1 VTTFAT
7 RAGQNLARTISII
20 CVFAL
25 VVAIVLWWIASG
37 ANTRKITAYFDQT
50 VGVYPGS
57 TVRVLGV
64 QVGTIDDVTPEGTQV
79 KVDMSVDR
87 GVQIPAN
94 AQAVVVAPSVVSDRY
109 IQLAPVYAGGPTMGD
124 NATIPRNRTATPVEL
139 DQLYNSLNKLS
150 TSLGPNGANQNGAL
164 SNLLNTAAANLNG
177 NGQNLHD
184 TITQLSDLSQTLDS
198 NKDNLFA
205 TVDNLANFTTM
216 LANSDATVRKVSQQL
231 SDVTGFLA
239 GERGNLGAAVQQL
252 ATALGQVQGFINNNR
267 NAIKSNV
274 DNLTEVTQVLVQ
286 ERSALAETLD
296 DAPLALTNL
305 VDSYNAASGSL
316 DARADLNDLS
326 NPPAVEV
333 CHLLQQLAPGN
344 IPAEIKAACDTI
356 APVLQGLVA
365 LPTPANIIEDL
376 QSGKIP
382 PLPLPIAGVLYASPS
397 TTGSTSGGGK

>member
-1 VTTFAT
+1 MTTFAT

-37 ANTRKITAYFDQT
+37 ANTNKITAYFDQT
-50 VGVYPGS
+50 IGVYPGS

-64 QVGTIDDVTPEGTQV
+64 QVGTIDDVTPVGTQV
-79 KVDMSVDR
+79 RVDMSVDR
-87 GVQIPAN
+87 GVRIPAN

-109 IQLAPVYAGGPTMGD
+109 IQLAPVYSGGPAMSD
-124 NATIPRNRTATPVEL
+124 NATIPRDRTATPVEL
-139 DQLYNSLNKLS
+139 DQLYTSLNKLA
-150 TSLGPNGANQNGAL
+150 TSLGPNGANSKGAL

-198 NKDNLFA
+198 NKDDLFS
-205 TVDNLANFTTM
+205 TVDNLAKFTTT
-216 LANSDATVRKVSQQL
+216 LANSDATVRQVTQQL
-231 SDVTGFLA
+231 SDVSGFLA
-239 GERGNLGAAVQQL
+239 SERGNLGSAVQQL
-252 ATALGQVQGFINNNR
+252 STALGQVQSFINSNR
-267 NAIKSNV
+267 SAIKSNV
-274 DNLTEVTQVLVQ
+274 DNLTQVTQVLVQ

-305 VDSYNAASGSL
+305 VNSYNAASGSL
-316 DARADLNDLS
+316 DARADINDLS
-326 NPPAVEV
+326 NPPAVIV
-333 CHLLQQLAPGN
+333 CHLLEQLAPGSL
-344 IPAEIKAACDTI
+344 PAAIKAACDTI
-356 APVLQGLVA
+356 APILQGLVP
-365 LPTPANIIEDL
+365 LPTPASITSDL

>member
-1 VTTFAT
+1 MTTFAT

-20 CVFAL
+20 CVFVL
-25 VVAIVLWWIASG
+25 VLAVVLWWISQG

-79 KVDMSVDR
+79 KVDMSVER
-87 GVQIPAN
+87 NVQIPAN

-109 IQLAPVYAGGPTMGD
+109 IQLAPVYTSGPTMGD
-124 NATIPRNRTATPVEL
+124 EASIPRDRTATPVEL
-139 DQLYNSLNKLS
+139 DQLYSSLNKLA

-177 NGQNLHD
+177 NGENLHN
-184 TITQLSDLSQTLDS
+184 TITQLSQLSQTLDS

-205 TVDNLANFTTM
+205 TIDNLAQFTST
-216 LANSDATVRKVSQQL
+216 LANSDATVRKVTQQL
-231 SDVTGFLA
+231 SDVTGFLSS
-239 GERGNLGAAVQQL
+239 ERGNLGAAVQQL
-252 ATALGQVQGFINNNR
+252 SGALGQVQGFISDNR
-267 NAIKSNV
+267 SAIKSNV
-274 DNLTEVTQVLVQ
+274 DNLTQVTQVLVQ

-296 DAPLALTNL
+296 DAPLALTDL
-305 VDSYNAASGSL
+305 VNSYNASSGSL
-316 DARADLNDLS
+316 DARADINDLS

-333 CHLLQQLAPGN
+333 CHLLQQLSPSN
-344 IPAEIKAACDTI
+344 VPADIKSACDTI
-356 APVLQGLVA
+356 APVLDKLVP
-365 LPTPANIIEDL
+365 LPTPAQVIEAL

-397 TTGSTSGGGK
+397 TTGSSSGGGK

>member
-1 VTTFAT
+1 MTTFAT

-25 VVAIVLWWIASG
+25 VVAIVLWWISSG
-37 ANTRKITAYFDQT
+37 ANTNKITAYFDQT
-50 VGVYPGS
+50 IGVYPGS

-87 GVQIPAN
+87 TVKIPAD

-109 IQLAPVYAGGPTMGD
+109 IQLAPVYSGGAVMSD
-124 NATIPRNRTATPVEL
+124 DAVIPRDRTATPVEL
-139 DQLYNSLNKLS
+139 DQLYSSLNKLAS
-150 TSLGPNGANQNGAL
+150 SLGPNGANSQGAL

-177 NGQNLHD
+177 NGENLHN
-184 TITQLSDLSQTLDS
+184 TITQLSQLSQTLDS

-205 TVDNLANFTTM
+205 TVDNLAQFTTT
-216 LANSDATVRKVSQQL
+216 LANSDATVRQVTQQL
-231 SDVTGFLA
+231 SDVSGFLA
-239 GERGNLGAAVQQL
+239 DERGNLGGAVSQL
-252 ATALGQVQGFINNNR
+252 STALGQIQSFINDNR
-267 NAIKSNV
+267 SAIKSNV
-274 DNLTEVTQVLVQ
+274 DNLTQVTQVLVA

-305 VDSYNAASGSL
+305 VNSYNAASGSL
-316 DARADLNDLS
+316 DARTDINDLA

-344 IPAEIKAACDTI
+344 IPAAIKTACDTI
-356 APVLQGLVA
+356 APILDKLVP
-365 LPTPANIIEDL
+365 LPTPAQVIEAL

-397 TTGSTSGGGK
+397 TTGSTSGGGQ

>member
-1 VTTFAT
+1 MTTFAT

-25 VVAIVLWWIASG
+25 VLAIVLWWIAQG
-37 ANTRKITAYFDQT
+37 ANSNKLTAYFDQT

-79 KVDMSVDR
+79 KVEMSVDR
-87 GVQIPAN
+87 NIAIPAN

-109 IQLAPVYAGGPTMGD
+109 IQLAPVYTGGPVMGD
-124 NATIPRNRTATPVEL
+124 NATIPRDRTATPVEL
-139 DQLYNSLNKLS
+139 DQLYNSLNKLA

-177 NGQNLHD
+177 NGENLHN
-184 TITQLSDLSQTLDS
+184 TITQLSQLSQTLDS

-205 TVDNLANFTTM
+205 TIDNLAQFTTT
-216 LANSDATVRKVSQQL
+216 LANSDATVRKVTQQL
-231 SDVTGFLA
+231 SDVSGFLSS
-239 GERGNLGAAVQQL
+239 ERGNLGAAVQQL
-252 ATALGQVQGFINNNR
+252 SNALGQVQGFISDNR
-267 NAIKSNV
+267 SAIKSNV
-274 DNLTEVTQVLVQ
+274 DNLTQVTQVLVG

-305 VDSYNAASGSL
+305 VNAYNASSGSL
-316 DARADLNDLS
+316 DTRSDINELS

-333 CHLLQQLAPGN
+333 CHLLQQVTPGS
-344 IPAEIKAACDTI
+344 IPAAVKSACDTI
-356 APVLQGLVA
+356 APVLDKLVP
-365 LPTPANIIEDL
+365 LPTPAQVIEAL

-397 TTGSTSGGGK
+397 TTGSSSGGGK

>member
-1 VTTFAT
+1 MTTFAT

-25 VVAIVLWWIASG
+25 VVAIVLWWIAQG

-50 VGVYPGS
+50 IGVYPGS

-87 GVQIPAN
+87 TVAIPAN

-109 IQLAPVYAGGPTMGD
+109 IQLAPVYTGGPTMGD
-124 NATIPRNRTATPVEL
+124 DATIPRDRTATPVEL
-139 DQLYNSLNKLS
+139 DQLYSSLNKLS
-150 TSLGPNGANQNGAL
+150 TSLGPNGANQKGAL
-164 SNLLNTAAANLNG
+164 SNLLNTAAANLDG
-177 NGQNLHD
+177 NGENLHN
-184 TITQLSDLSQTLDS
+184 TITQLSQLSQTLDS

-205 TVDNLANFTTM
+205 TVDNLAQFTTT
-216 LANSDATVRKVSQQL
+216 LANSDATVRKVTQQL
-231 SDVTGFLA
+231 SDVSGFLA
-239 GERGNLGAAVQQL
+239 GERGNLGAAVSQL
-252 ATALGQVQGFINNNR
+252 ATALGQVQGFINDNR
-267 NAIKSNV
+267 NQIKSNV
-274 DNLTEVTQVLVQ
+274 DNLTQVTQVLVQ

-305 VDSYNAASGSL
+305 ANSYNAASGSL

-344 IPAEIKAACDTI
+344 IPAEIKAACATI
-356 APVLQGLVA
+356 APILDKLVP
-365 LPTPANIIEDL
+365 LPTPAQVIESL

>member
-1 VTTFAT
+1 MTSFAT

-25 VVAIVLWWIASG
+25 VVALILWWISAG
-37 ANTRKITAYFDQT
+37 ANTNKITAYFDQT

-79 KVDMSVDR
+79 KVEMSVDR
-87 GVQIPAN
+87 NVKIPAG

-109 IQLAPVYAGGPTMGD
+109 IQLAPVYNGGAVMSD
-124 NATIPRNRTATPVEL
+124 NATITRDHTATPVEL
-139 DQLYNSLNKLS
+139 DQLYTSLNKLA
-150 TSLGPNGANQNGAL
+150 TALGPNGANSKGAL
-164 SNLLNTAAANLNG
+164 SDLLNTAAANLDG

-198 NKDNLFA
+198 NKDNLFS
-205 TVDNLANFTTM
+205 TVDNLAKFTTT
-216 LANSDATVRKVSQQL
+216 LANSDATVRTVTQQL
-231 SDVTGFLA
+231 SDVSGFLA
-239 GERGNLGAAVQQL
+239 SERGNLGAAVQQL
-252 ATALGQVQGFINNNR
+252 STALGQVQSFISDNR
-267 NAIKSNV
+267 SAIKSNV
-274 DNLTEVTQVLVQ
+274 DNLTQVTQVLVQ

-296 DAPLALTNL
+296 TAPLALTNL
-305 VDSYNAASGSL
+305 VNSYNAASGSL

-326 NPPAVEV
+326 NPPAVIV
-333 CHLLQQLAPGN
+333 CHLLEQLAPGS
-344 IPAEIKAACDTI
+344 IPAAIKAACDTL
-356 APVLQGLVA
+356 APVLQGLVP
-365 LPTPANIIEDL
+365 LPSPASIIEDL

-382 PLPLPIAGVLYASPS
+382 PLPLPIAGVLYTTP

>member
-1 VTTFAT
+1 VTTLAT

-25 VVAIVLWWIASG
+25 VVAVVLWWIAQG

-64 QVGTIDDVTPEGTQV
+64 QVGTIDDVTPVGTQV

-87 GVQIPAN
+87 SVQIPAN

-124 NATIPRNRTATPVEL
+124 AATIPRNRTATPVEL
-139 DQLYNSLNKLS
+139 DQLYSSLNKLS

-198 NKDNLFA
+198 NKANLFA
-205 TVDNLANFTTM
+205 TVDNLAQFTTM

-252 ATALGQVQGFINNNR
+252 ATALGQIQGFINNNR

-274 DNLTEVTQVLVQ
+274 DNLTQVTQVLVQ

-344 IPAEIKAACDTI
+344 IPAAIKAACDVI

>member
-1 VTTFAT
+1 VTTLAT

-25 VVAIVLWWIASG
+25 VVAVVLWWIAQG

-64 QVGTIDDVTPEGTQV
+64 QVGTIDDVTPVGTQV

-87 GVQIPAN
+87 SVQIPAN

-109 IQLAPVYAGGPTMGD
+109 IQLAPVYAGGATMGD
-124 NATIPRNRTATPVEL
+124 AATIPRSRTATPVEL

-198 NKDNLFA
+198 NKANLFA
-205 TVDNLANFTTM
+205 TVDNLAQFTTM

-252 ATALGQVQGFINNNR
+252 ATALGQIQGFINNNR

-274 DNLTEVTQVLVQ
+274 DNLTQVTQVLVQ

-344 IPAEIKAACDTI
+344 IPAAIKAACDVI